1 MSIINNAYA
10 GSQIPLTCMIYRV
23 LSRNDGQLT
32 VDEITALCAPANLTV
47 NENQRKK
54 FRAELNFWMKKEHQ
68 LWYQNSESKLCL
80 VDSKVESTPSSIAT
94 IINSILYASPIKDLF
109 DKKTEHVMRD
119 LVIFLGCILSHDRY
133 LPYSSKLIESSQ
145 LDALFTHLSYGPNDN
160 EKQTLL
166 EYGVFLGF
174 LEQSSRGY
182 VVDPTRVV
190 TSILPQIFSG
200 GKELVAKE
208 FVNELA
214 RSLPLLDGGVYRLEV
229 ETEMRRNGWEHS
241 SRPNQLSKVV
251 SYVLERL
258 RTNNVI
264 EINRRADDRD
274 AVFLQY
280 PKRQTPFSTVSMRS

>member
-133 LPYSSKLIESSQ
+133 LPYSSKLIESISTNKIISQ
-145 LDALFTHLSYGPNDN
+145 KTLVNINIPDSDVSISDLEYTRLGKRGNPLPATNIKNTDLYKIGAAGPPRDNGKGTDFHAINNNKISVSPILYDLTDSDALN
-160 EKQTLL
+160 K
-166 EYGVFLGF
+166 
-174 LEQSSRGY
+174 
-182 VVDPTRVV
+182 
-190 TSILPQIFSG
+190 I
-200 GKELVAKE
+200 
-208 FVNELA
+208 
-214 RSLPLLDGGVYRLEV
+214 
-229 ETEMRRNGWEHS
+229 
-241 SRPNQLSKVV
+241 
-251 SYVLERL
+251 
-258 RTNNVI
+258 NNI
-264 EINRRADDRD
+264 
-274 AVFLQY
+274 
-280 PKRQTPFSTVSMRS
+280 